1 VASRSLPSAAPAA
14 FAAALA
20 SLRAA
25 RIRPELR
32 LTEVPPPARI
42 APHAVALTAEVIGG
56 SDDDDDLASGR
67 FVLLHDPACPEPWG
81 GPWRIV
87 TFARAELE
95 PEMGIDP
102 FLSEVGWSWLVE
114 SLESYA
120 VEFTAE
126 AGTVTTVVSESFG
139 GLRERARVVEL
150 EVRAS
155 WTPTDGDPAAHL
167 EAWSDLLCTIAGLPP
182 LPEGVVA
189 LPGRRR

>member
-1 VASRSLPSAAPAA
+1 
-14 FAAALA
+14 
-20 SLRAA
+20 
-25 RIRPELR
+25 
-32 LTEVPPPARI
+32 
-42 APHAVALTAEVIGG
+42 VALTAEVIGG

>member
-1 VASRSLPSAAPAA
+1 
-14 FAAALA
+14 
-20 SLRAA
+20 
-25 RIRPELR
+25 
-32 LTEVPPPARI
+32 
-42 APHAVALTAEVIGG
+42 
-56 SDDDDDLASGR
+56 
-67 FVLLHDPACPEPWG
+67 
-81 GPWRIV
+81 
-87 TFARAELE
+87 
-95 PEMGIDP
+95 MGIDP